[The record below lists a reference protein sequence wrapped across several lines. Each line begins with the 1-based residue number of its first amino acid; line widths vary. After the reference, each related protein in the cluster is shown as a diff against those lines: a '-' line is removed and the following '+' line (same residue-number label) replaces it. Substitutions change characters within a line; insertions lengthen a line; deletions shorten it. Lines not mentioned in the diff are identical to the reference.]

1 MIGTSPRRILTR
13 VDAELSDAGPR
24 AGLAPR
30 IAALRARLDARRPL
44 LALALPALIAVVA
57 TGCGGSGK
65 PAVCEKRDDVKS
77 SVDQLLKANP
87 ADGLEGVNTQL
98 VAVQASVKDLAS
110 AAGSQYQPQVSALQS
125 SLQALVTQVQGL
137 SANPSAAALAALAPA
152 VQQVRTSLTALT
164 DAVGSACD

>member
-1 MIGTSPRRILTR
+1 
-13 VDAELSDAGPR
+13 
-24 AGLAPR
+24 
-30 IAALRARLDARRPL
+30 
-44 LALALPALIAVVA
+44 
-57 TGCGGSGK
+57 
-65 PAVCEKRDDVKS
+65 
-77 SVDQLLKANP
+77 
-87 ADGLEGVNTQL
+87 